1 LKFSA
6 YFGGAQV
13 TARVLVVDDILA
25 NVKLLEA
32 RLTAEY
38 FEVLTANS
46 AAEAL
51 DILQSQH
58 VDVVL
63 LDVMMPGMDGFEVC
77 RRIKAAPRTTHV
89 PVIMVTALDQPS
101 DKVQGLDAGADD
113 FLTKPVDDIAL
124 ITRVK
129 NLARLKTLNDELMLR
144 VATGADINMMAA
156 IADVTGANA
165 RGRVLLVED
174 IGHAAKRIQSTLAV
188 QHDVDVEADLPAAL
202 LKIAAKAYDLLIVS
216 LNVAGADGLRLCSQ
230 VRSLERSRHM
240 PIIIVVQPGDEARL
254 LRALDMGV
262 NDYLTRPIDRNELVA
277 RVRTQI
283 RRKRH
288 ADHLRDRLDE
298 SVEFA
303 ITDALTGLH
312 NRRYMER
319 HLTTLADQAKTAG
332 RPLSV
337 LVADIDHF
345 KSINDSYGHA
355 AGDNVLR
362 EFAVRFRRNTRG
374 IDLAC
379 RVGGEE
385 FIIIMPETE
394 LEKAT
399 QVAERLR
406 DCIASEPFQADPQ
419 TRLQVTAS
427 VGIATLERCDD
438 SLEGLLKRADGA
450 LYAAKRDGR
459 NRVVVDAA

>member
-1 LKFSA
+1 M
-6 YFGGAQV
+6 
-13 TARVLVVDDILA
+13 TARVLVVDDIAA

-32 RLTAEY
+32 RLSAEY
-38 FEVLTANS
+38 FTVLTANS
-46 AAEAL
+46 PGDAL
-51 DILQSQH
+51 AILREEH

-77 RRIKAAPRTTHV
+77 RRIKSAPKTMHV
-89 PVIMVTALDQPS
+89 PVIMVSALDQAS
-101 DKVQGLDAGADD
+101 DKVQGLEAGADD

-129 NLARLKTLNDELMLR
+129 NLTRLKSLNDELMR
-144 VATGADINMMAA
+144 RAATGNDIGTLSLAAADREIAA
-156 IADVTGANA
+156 TPAH
-165 RGRVLLVED
+165 VLLVED
-174 IGHAAKRIQSTLAV
+174 IGLVARRMVSALGGAHE
-188 QHDVDVEADLPAAL
+188 VDVEPDLPMAL
-202 LKIAAKAYDLLIVS
+202 LRATTKPYDVLIVS
-216 LNVAGADGLRLCSQ
+216 LSLADGDGLRLCSQ
-230 VRSLERSRHM
+230 VRSFERTRNL
-240 PIIIVVQPGDEARL
+240 PIIMLVQPGDETRL
-254 LRALDMGV
+254 LRGLDMGV

-277 RVRTQI
+277 RARTQI

-319 HLTTLADQAKTAG
+319 HLTALADQAKAVG

-337 LVADIDHF
+337 LIADIDHF
-345 KSINDSYGHA
+345 KSVNDTYGHA

-362 EFAVRFRRNTRG
+362 EFAARFRRYTRG

-385 FIIIMPETE
+385 FIIIMPETT
-394 LEKAT
+394 LEQAL
-399 QVAERLR
+399 QAGERLC
-406 DCIASEPFQADPQ
+406 DCISGELFRANRE
-419 TRLQVTAS
+419 TRLRVTAS
-427 VGIATLERCDD
+427 VGIATLEPSDD
-438 SLEGLLKRADGA
+438 GADALLKRADGA
-450 LYAAKRDGR
+450 LYAAKKNGR

>member
-1 LKFSA
+1 M
-6 YFGGAQV
+6 
-13 TARVLVVDDILA
+13 TARVLVVDDIPA

-32 RLTAEY
+32 RLSAEY
-38 FEVLTANS
+38 FTVLTAHS
-46 AAEAL
+46 PHHAL
-51 DILQSQH
+51 AILRDDL

-77 RRIKAAPRTTHV
+77 RRIKSTPKTMHV
-89 PVIMVTALDQPS
+89 PVIMVSALDQAS
-101 DKVQGLDAGADD
+101 DKVQGLEAGADD

-129 NLARLKTLNDELMLR
+129 NLTRLKLLNDELLR
-144 VATGADINMMAA
+144 RATTGGGIGTLSVAAA
-156 IADVTGANA
+156 EREVAATP
-165 RGRVLLVED
+165 GRVLLVED
-174 IGHAAKRIQSTLAV
+174 IDFVARRVASTLGSA
-188 QHDVDVEADLPAAL
+188 HEVDVEPDLPMAL
-202 LKIAAKAYDLLIVS
+202 LRATTKPYDVLIVS
-216 LNVAGADGLRLCSQ
+216 LSLADGDGLRLCSQ
-230 VRSLERSRHM
+230 VRALDRTRNL
-240 PIIIVVQPGDEARL
+240 PIIMLVQPGDEARL
-254 LRALDMGV
+254 LRGLDMGV

-277 RVRTQI
+277 RVRTQM

-319 HLTTLADQAKTAG
+319 HLAALADEAKAAG

-345 KSINDSYGHA
+345 KSVNDTYGHD

-362 EFAVRFRRNTRG
+362 EVAARLRRYTRT
-374 IDLAC
+374 IDLVC

-385 FIIIMPETE
+385 FIIIMPET
-394 LEKAT
+394 T
-399 QVAERLR
+399 QEQAQQAGERLCDAIGSELFRANR
-406 DCIASEPFQADPQ
+406 D
-419 TRLQVTAS
+419 TRLRVTAS
-427 VGIATLERCDD
+427 VGVAVLESSDQGVE
-438 SLEGLLKRADGA
+438 SLLKRADTA
-450 LYAAKRDGR
+450 LYAAKRTGR

>member
-1 LKFSA
+1 M
-6 YFGGAQV
+6 
-13 TARVLVVDDILA
+13 TARVLVVDDIAA

-32 RLTAEY
+32 RLSAEY
-38 FEVLTANS
+38 FTVLTANS
-46 AAEAL
+46 PGDAL
-51 DILQSQH
+51 AILRDEH

-63 LDVMMPGMDGFEVC
+63 LDVMMPGMNGFEVC
-77 RRIKAAPRTTHV
+77 RRIKSAPKTMHV
-89 PVIMVTALDQPS
+89 PVIMVSALDQAS
-101 DKVQGLDAGADD
+101 DKVQGLEAGADD

-129 NLARLKTLNDELMLR
+129 NLTRLKSLNDELMR
-144 VATGADINMMAA
+144 RAATGNDIGTLSLAAADREIAA
-156 IADVTGANA
+156 LPAH
-165 RGRVLLVED
+165 VLLVED
-174 IGHAAKRIQSTLAV
+174 IGLVARRMVSALGSAYE
-188 QHDVDVEADLPAAL
+188 VDVEPDLPMAL
-202 LKIAAKAYDLLIVS
+202 LRATTKPYDVLIVS
-216 LNVAGADGLRLCSQ
+216 LSLADGDGLRLCSQ
-230 VRSLERSRHM
+230 VRSFERTRNL
-240 PIIIVVQPGDEARL
+240 PIIMLVQPGDETRL
-254 LRALDMGV
+254 LRGLDMGV

-277 RVRTQI
+277 RARTQI

-319 HLTTLADQAKTAG
+319 HLTALADQAKAVG

-337 LVADIDHF
+337 LIADIDHF
-345 KSINDSYGHA
+345 KSVNDTYGHA

-362 EFAVRFRRNTRG
+362 EFAARFRRYTRG

-385 FIIIMPETE
+385 FIIIMPETT
-394 LEKAT
+394 LEQAL
-399 QVAERLR
+399 QAGERLC
-406 DCIASEPFQADPQ
+406 DCIGGELFRANRD
-419 TRLQVTAS
+419 TRLRVTAS
-427 VGIATLERCDD
+427 VGIATLEPSDD
-438 SLEGLLKRADGA
+438 GVDALLKRADSA
-450 LYAAKRDGR
+450 LYAAKRNGR